1 MKGFFVLAIAGIF
14 TVVVAVSMVYGW
26 GATTSCWVNNGSQ
39 YANAMAGSLGLH
51 DGSVSAFARVD
62 IMQNRD
68 DADFANEFVSVSAH
82 ATGDDGD
89 PFLAKADVEG
99 LDANNVP
106 RNQASQCPD

>member
-14 TVVVAVSMVYGW
+14 TLIVTVSVVYGW
-26 GATTSCWVNNGSQ
+26 GADADCWENNGCQ
-39 YANAMAGSLGLH
+39 YANAIAGSHGLH

-82 ATGDDGD
+82 AYGDEGD
-89 PFLAKADVEG
+89 PFLATADVEG
-99 LDANNVP
+99 LDANNIP
-106 RNQASQCPD
+106 RNDADRCP

>member
-1 MKGFFVLAIAGIF
+1 MKGFFVLAIASVF
-14 TVVVAVSMVYGW
+14 TVVVAVSIVYGW

-39 YANAMAGSLGLH
+39 HANAMAGSHGLH

-68 DADFANEFVSVSAH
+68 DANFGNEFVSVSAH

-89 PFLAKADVEG
+89 PFLAQSSVNG
-99 LDANNVP
+99 LDANNNP
-106 RNQASQCPD
+106 QNAQSQCP